1 MPKCEYRTLDVVYV
15 NVRDVL
21 VEKEFECDARAASI
35 RLDVV
40 GVLQAIAFQY
50 CLHKI
55 RESSFAAGIAQ
66 GGEMSHWRGSLRPEF
81 RKKRFETVPGGS
93 QVRRAGREV
102 RVVHV
107 AVKRV
112 DGSG

>member
-1 MPKCEYRTLDVVYV
+1 MPKCEYRTVDVVYV

-40 GVLQAIAFQY
+40 GVLPAIAFQY

-55 RESSFAAGIAQ
+55 RESSLAALIAQ
-66 GGEMSHWRGSLRPEF
+66 GGEMCHSLGSLRPEF
-81 RKKRFETVPGGS
+81 RKERFATVSGVS
-93 QVRRAGREV
+93 RARRAGRA
-102 RVVHV
+102 VH
-107 AVKRV
+107 
-112 DGSG
+112 

>member
-1 MPKCEYRTLDVVYV
+1 MPKCEYRTVDVVYV

-66 GGEMSHWRGSLRPEF
+66 GGEISHWCGSLRPEF
-81 RKKRFETVPGGS
+81 RKQMFVTGPGGAR
-93 QVRRAGREV
+93 VRPAARAERCV
-102 RVVHV
+102 RISTH
-107 AVKRV
+107 
-112 DGSG
+112 

>member
-1 MPKCEYRTLDVVYV
+1 MPKCEYRTVDVVYV

-40 GVLQAIAFQY
+40 GVLPAIAFQY

-66 GGEMSHWRGSLRPEF
+66 GVEISHWRGALQSEF
-81 RKKRFETVPGGS
+81 RRVTLENFPVGS
-93 QVRRAGREV
+93 QVVPARRVAPVPHMRE
-102 RVVHV
+102 
-107 AVKRV
+107 
-112 DGSG
+112 

>member
-1 MPKCEYRTLDVVYV
+1 MPKCEYRTVDVVYV

-81 RKKRFETVPGGS
+81 RKKRFEPVPPGP
-93 QVRRAGREV
+93 QPRPPGRQLPL
-102 RVVHV
+102 VHA
-107 AVKRV
+107 AV
-112 DGSG
+112 